1 MKKAF
6 ILLMT
11 VCMLLSAAGCT
22 LPIDSV
28 SSTKPEETTPPTKPA
43 ETVFSIDS
51 YQLKITADSTF
62 FDKTGGSFD
71 LQITNGRAYVSVMAY
86 KYIDLPSGLTPL
98 DVLDMQNEDIFSKRT
113 NVTTVEETTTES
125 TSQKS
130 ITHALYSAEKD
141 GAKNYYASYLVDF
154 PAEQTFAWVL
164 VTAMPSYF
172 VENQEYLHNI
182 VCSLTPNK

>member
-6 ILLMT
+6 VVLLT

-28 SSTKPEETTPPTKPA
+28 SSTKPTETTPPTKPA
-43 ETVFSIDS
+43 ETVFPIDT

-62 FDKTGGSFD
+62 SEKTGGSFD
-71 LQITNGRAYVSVMAY
+71 LQITNGSTYVSVMAY
-86 KYIDLPSGLTPL
+86 KHIDLPTGLTPQ
-98 DVLDMQNEDIFSKRT
+98 DVWGKQNEQLFGKRE
-113 NVTTVEETTTES
+113 NVATVEETKTES
-125 TSQKS
+125 TAQKS

-141 GAKNYYASYLVDF
+141 GVKNYYASYLVDF

-172 VENQEYLHNI
+172 VENQAYLHNI